1 MGPRGDH
8 GPGPQGPWAQENK
21 EIIEIDCFLEHRKDV
36 RQNSVLK
43 TVLKNSK
50 SLIWS
55 HSGATT
61 LIGKVS
67 INVRLC

>member
-8 GPGPQGPWAQENK
+8 GPGPQGPWAQKKQRNSESWL
-21 EIIEIDCFLEHRKDV
+21 FFQHRKDA
-36 RQNSVLK
+36 RLNSVPE
-43 TVLKNSK
+43 TVLNNSK

-55 HSGATT
+55 HSGAKT

-67 INVRLC
+67 INAILC